1 MGIKNPNWRLL
12 TGLVGPTHAEV
23 LRKQNN
29 YSDNKVGGLVR
40 AIAKTGKYLIRQ
52 TVEVKNAEG
61 VASMV
66 EKDVEH
72 TVNPSEAVKR
82 MQNLF
87 AGSINAGH
95 TEIGPDFLPRR
106 K

>member
-1 MGIKNPNWRLL
+1 MVKNPNTKLL

-61 VASMV
+61 VASKV
-66 EKDVEH
+66 EKDVEY
-72 TVNPSEAVKR
+72 TLNGEEAKKR
-82 MQNLF
+82 MTNLF

>member
-1 MGIKNPNWRLL
+1 MVKNPNTKLL

-40 AIAKTGKYLIRQ
+40 AIAKTGKYMVIEKVNTTDAAGKVSQ
-52 TVEVKNAEG
+52 
-61 VASMV
+61 V
-66 EKDVEH
+66 EKDVEY
-72 TVNPSEAVKR
+72 TVNGDEAKKR
-82 MQNLF
+82 MANLF
-87 AGSINAGH
+87 AGSLNAGH